1 MRLGFIL
8 FGIFLISFAQAN
20 TFTCNRTEPGQG
32 SCKLARSGF
41 LWSEERE
48 MPVNKL
54 LGARFY
60 GPKNS
65 DSSKVVINT
74 STGEVPFASFTS
86 YSDETQQQEIASRI
100 SNFVKNREES
110 FLQVE
115 QNDQW
120 WILIGCISLAV
131 GLYPLLKPKS

>member
-1 MRLGFIL
+1 
-8 FGIFLISFAQAN
+8 
-20 TFTCNRTEPGQG
+20 
-32 SCKLARSGF
+32 
-41 LWSEERE
+41 

-54 LGARFY
+54 LGAKFY
-60 GPKNS
+60 GSKNN
-65 DSSKVVINT
+65 DSSKVVIDT
-74 STGEVPFASFTS
+74 SNGEVPFISFTS

-100 SNFVKNREES
+100 SNFVKNRKES

-120 WILIGCISLAV
+120 WILIGCISLAI